1 MKTKIKVK
9 DKVYELTD
17 CCRWEVRDGVLWNLN
32 TNHDEGVDGD
42 IITYNCGNGEIKTG
56 TIEGYTCYQ
65 FVSTKEHGNVILS
78 AHNYNV
84 SFVHNMPV
92 SYYTNDTE
100 EVKTDELVLEI

>member
-32 TNHDEGVDGD
+32 TDHDEGVDGD
-42 IITYNCGNGEIKTG
+42 IINYNGKTG
-56 TIEGYTCYQ
+56 TVEGCTCYQ
-65 FVSTKEHGNVILS
+65 FVTTQEHGNEILS
-78 AHNYNV
+78 ANDYHV
-84 SFVHNMPV
+84 SFIHKTPV

-100 EVKTDELVLEI
+100 NVKDDGLIHIT